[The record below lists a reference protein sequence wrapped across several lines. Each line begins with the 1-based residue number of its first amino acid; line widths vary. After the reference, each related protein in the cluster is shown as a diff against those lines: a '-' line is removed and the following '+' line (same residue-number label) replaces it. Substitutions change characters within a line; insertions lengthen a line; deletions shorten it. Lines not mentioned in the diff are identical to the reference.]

1 MYYITLEVENV
12 TSTEIGRYYTEDSK
26 KRIASLDFMRGVA
39 IWMMI
44 FFHASTHMYDYTWV
58 ADQFENIYTFPLPV
72 LIFLLILIALGSW
85 ATFFILISAS
95 VNSFSMTKRA
105 KKGADIRIVFY
116 KQLFTGF
123 GILAIG
129 WLVESFIGMH
139 GYLGYA
145 IRDGDW
151 TNLYPAWKA
160 LFVMKALQII
170 GWSTI
175 INSIIHYFL
184 MRNGGSSLY
193 KRNLIIY
200 CAIILG
206 IIVITPF
213 AHQWVDQMN
222 WLVPETLP
230 IDSIDYFSRKW
241 PDQYVQTFNASPRTF
256 ILVWFLGD
264 QLPLIPCIGA
274 SFFGSIIGMTLSQ
287 DKPPKKILRW
297 GVLVSFMMVICGIIL
312 IVLGFPFLP
321 TGRPSIASFLLQIGA
336 QLLVIII
343 FLRLVEFR
351 GKGAKFA
358 RNPVVKY
365 FRLWSMVSL
374 SVFCLQLYEM
384 FGRWLLTLIVSPFR
398 DINFLQHGTFSYH
411 TVHWPMMA
419 ALFVILCF
427 DIILR
432 LWARINFAGSFEW
445 FVIRFQSIATKDIS
459 PRLDVDL
466 MMNRI
471 NWISFNEEMTKIGE
485 DDFPL
490 EKT

>member
-1 MYYITLEVENV
+1 MA
-12 TSTEIGRYYTEDSK
+12 STELGRYYTEDSK
-26 KRIASLDFMRGVA
+26 KRIVSLDFMRGAA
-39 IWMMI
+39 IWMMV

-58 ADQFENIYTFPLPV
+58 ADQFENIYTFPIPV
-72 LIFLLILIALGSW
+72 LIFLLILIALGGW

-105 KKGADIRIVFY
+105 MKGADIRVVLY

-123 GILAIG
+123 GILFIG
-129 WLVESFIGMH
+129 WLIESFIGMH

-170 GWSTI
+170 GWSVI
-175 INSIIHYFL
+175 INSIIHFLL
-184 MRNGGSSLY
+184 MRNGGSRLY
-193 KRNLIIY
+193 NRNLLIY

-222 WLVPETLP
+222 WLVPESLP
-230 IDSIDYFSRKW
+230 IDSIDYFSGKW

-256 ILVWFLGD
+256 ILVWLVGD
-264 QLPLIPCIGA
+264 QLPLFPCIGA
-274 SFFGSIIGMTLSQ
+274 SFFGSIIGMTLSKE
-287 DKPPKKILRW
+287 KPSKRILLW
-297 GVLVSFMMVICGIIL
+297 GSIVGLVMVICGIVL

-321 TGRPSIASFLLQIGA
+321 TGRPSIASFLLQIGV
-336 QLLVIII
+336 QLLVVIL

-351 GKGAKFA
+351 GKAAKFA
-358 RNPVVKY
+358 KNPVVKY
-365 FRLWSMVSL
+365 FRLWSMISL
-374 SVFCLQLYEM
+374 SVFCLQIYEM
-384 FGRWLLTLIVSPFR
+384 FGRWLLTIIVSPFR
-398 DINFLQHGTFSYH
+398 SINFLQHGTFGNL
-411 TVHWPMMA
+411 TVHWPMIA
-419 ALFVILCF
+419 ALFVIFCF
-427 DIILR
+427 DILFR
-432 LWARINFAGSFEW
+432 LWSRINFVGSFEW

-471 NWISFNEEMTKIGE
+471 EWINFNENE
-485 DDFPL
+485 
-490 EKT
+490 EKE

>member
-1 MYYITLEVENV
+1 
-12 TSTEIGRYYTEDSK
+12 
-26 KRIASLDFMRGVA
+26 MRGAA

-58 ADQFENIYTFPLPV
+58 ADQFDNIYSFPIPV
-72 LIFLLILIALGSW
+72 LIFLLVLIVLGSW
-85 ATFFILISAS
+85 ATFFILVSAS

-105 KKGADIRIVFY
+105 LKGADIRISLY

-123 GILAIG
+123 GILFIG
-129 WLVESFIGMH
+129 WLTESFIGMH

-151 TNLYPAWKA
+151 TNLYPAWRA

-175 INSIIHYFL
+175 INSIIHFFL
-184 MRNGGSSLY
+184 MRKGGSQLY
-193 KRNLIIY
+193 KRNLLIY
-200 CAIILG
+200 CAVFLG
-206 IIVITPF
+206 IVIITPF

-230 IDSIDYFSRKW
+230 IDSIDYFAKQW
-241 PDQYVQTFNASPRTF
+241 PDQYVQTHNASFQTF
-256 ILVWFLGD
+256 ILVWLVGD
-264 QLPLIPCIGA
+264 QLPLFPCIGA
-274 SFFGSIIGMTLSQ
+274 SFVGSIIGMSLAKENPS
-287 DKPPKKILRW
+287 KKITKW
-297 GVLVSFMMVICGIIL
+297 GSLIGFAMVICGVIML
-312 IVLGFPFLP
+312 ILGFKFLP
-321 TGRPSIASFLLQIGA
+321 TGRPSIASFFLQMGL
-336 QLLVIII
+336 QLIVTML
-343 FLRLVEFR
+343 FFRFVEFR
-351 GKGAKFA
+351 GRADKFA

-374 SVFCLQLYEM
+374 SVFCLQIYEM

-398 DINFLQHGTFSYH
+398 SINFLQQGTFGNYS
-411 TVHWPMMA
+411 VHWPMLA

-427 DIILR
+427 DIVLR
-432 LWARINFAGSFEW
+432 LWAKINFVVSFEW

-466 MMNRI
+466 MMNKI
-471 NWISFNEEMTKIGE
+471 NWINFNEGIEQNTSS
-485 DDFPL
+485 
-490 EKT
+490 